1 VYATSS
7 FRDPDV
13 IPAALVR
20 RYRWIESGNAAAVLN
35 AVATREFHEF
45 LSVLDGF
52 ALHPNEWMRAGGNKG
67 DLTDA
72 LDQQFRKMGWEETRI
87 DFEIKGFFHTD
98 FHQQGSGTVGRRIE
112 EVPAVYS
119 EGFRVDNHKGRMIV
133 DVEWNAKDGNLD
145 RDLAAYRSWH
155 ENGLIDGAVIITK
168 DRLPLLRLA
177 RDLWTEY
184 QKTLPD
190 GLRSSKLPIDLQT
203 STTTSLDKADIRM
216 QRGGAGTCPVL
227 VVGVSDVTWD
237 GTPFDPSAP

>member
-1 VYATSS
+1 MYVTSS
-7 FRDPDV
+7 FRDPAV
-13 IPAALVR
+13 IPPDLMR
-20 RYRWIESGNAAAVLN
+20 RYRWIETGNAAAVLN
-35 AVATREFHEF
+35 AVATTEFHEF
-45 LSVLDGF
+45 LYVLNNF
-52 ALHPNEWMRAGGNKG
+52 TLHPNEWLRAGGNKG

-72 LDQQFRKMGWEETRI
+72 LDQQFRRMGWEETRI
-87 DFEIKGFFHTD
+87 DFEIKGYFHTD
-98 FHQQGSGTVGRRIE
+98 FHQQGAGTVGRRIV

-177 RDLWTEY
+177 RDLWAEY
-184 QKTLPD
+184 QDTLPD
-190 GLRSSKLPIDLQT
+190 HLKSSRLPIDLST

-227 VVGVSDVTWD
+227 IVGISDATWD
-237 GTPFDPSAP
+237 GTRFDPPVV

>member
-1 VYATSS
+1 MYATSS

-13 IPAALVR
+13 IPPELMR
-20 RYRWIESGNAAAVLN
+20 RYRWIETGNAAAVLN
-35 AVATREFHEF
+35 AVATDEFQEF
-45 LSVLDGF
+45 LFVLDNF
-52 ALHPNEWMRAGGNKG
+52 TLHPNEWMRAGGNKG

-87 DFEIKGFFHTD
+87 DFEIKGYFHTD
-98 FHQQGSGTVGRRIE
+98 FHQQGARTIGRRIV
-112 EVPAVYS
+112 EVPTVYS

-168 DRLPLLRLA
+168 DRLPLLQLA
-177 RDLWTEY
+177 RNLWTDY
-184 QKTLPD
+184 QNTLPED
-190 GLRSSKLPIDLQT
+190 LKSPKLPIDLQT

-227 VVGVSDVTWD
+227 IVGVSDVTWD
-237 GTPFDPSAP
+237 GTPFEPPAA